1 VLSAVC
7 CPYAALQVADI
18 ERIIGCGQVEELI
31 DQAKGEL
38 ILIPE
43 YASWKV
49 WEAKPASPA
58 DDDFS
63 DLYEDLD
70 MVDPQSVEYLGLRDI
85 AVRKRAEAAAK
96 RAVDDP
102 LADLYQAR
110 ADVNAAAE
118 AQKAA
123 AAAAAKKA

>member
-1 VLSAVC
+1 MRDA
-7 CPYAALQVADI
+7 AALCPPSQVGDI
-18 ERIIGCGQVEELI
+18 ERIIGCGQVEQLI

-49 WEAKPASPA
+49 WERKPATPD

-63 DLYEDLD
+63 SIYEDLD
-70 MVDPQSVEYLGLRDI
+70 IIDPQSVEYLGLRDL

-96 RAVDDP
+96 RASTDNIGRM
-102 LADLYQAR
+102 YQER
-110 ADVNAAAE
+110 ADVNAEAE
-118 AQKAA
+118 RRKQE
-123 AAAAAKKA
+123 AAAKK

>member
-1 VLSAVC
+1 M
-7 CPYAALQVADI
+7 
-18 ERIIGCGQVEELI
+18 EELI
-31 DQAKGEL
+31 EQAKGEL

-49 WEAKPASPA
+49 WEAKPAAPE

-70 MVDPQSVEYLGLRDI
+70 FVDPQSVEYLGLRDL
-85 AVRKRAEAAAK
+85 AARKHAEAAAQ
-96 RAVDDP
+96 RA
-102 LADLYQAR
+102 AGASSATHQMYQSR

-118 AQKAA
+118 QRKQAAA
-123 AAAAAKKA
+123 AAAAAKPKA